1 VSALG
6 ATGLESADAVEFCG
20 LWLAHRVIN
29 GSGTF
34 DAIAAR
40 RAFGPAL
47 EREFPFAAYVSKTI
61 TLQPRAG
68 PPSPRLWEAP
78 SGLINSIG
86 LPNKGVEAYIEED
99 LPQLASILAGA
110 GGEGS
115 EATPGSRRVPL
126 ITNVMGSSAE
136 EFAALVGSCEQ
147 HPEIAAVELNV
158 SCPNVKTGL
167 DIGADPAQ
175 LEQVVRACRPQTRKP
190 LIVKLTPNTANVP
203 ACAQAAESGGAD
215 AVSLINTLRAMALTP
230 AARGEGQVSSAA
242 RAPWL
247 GGGTGGLS
255 GPAIRAVALAQVFAV
270 ATRVSVPVIGMGGV
284 QRASHARDLIDA
296 GAALVAVGTESFRD
310 PAIAGEIARELSR

>member
-1 VSALG
+1 VSEL
-6 ATGLESADAVEFCG
+6 EFCG
-20 LWLAHRVIN
+20 LRLAHRVIN

-68 PPSPRLWEAP
+68 NPSPRLWEAP

-86 LPNKGVEAYIEED
+86 LPNKGVEAYIDED
-99 LPQLASILAGA
+99 LPQLAGILAQA
-110 GGEGS
+110 GEEGS
-115 EATPGSRRVPL
+115 EAAPGSRRVPL

-147 HPEIAAVELNV
+147 HSEIAAIELNV

-175 LEQVVRACRPQTRKP
+175 LEQVVRACRPRTRKP

-203 ACAQAAESGGAD
+203 ACAQAAEAGGAD

-230 AARGEGQVSSAA
+230 ATGGETQASRAG

-270 ATRVSVPVIGMGGV
+270 ATRVGVPVIGMGGV

-296 GAALVAVGTESFRD
+296 GATLVAVGTESFRD
-310 PAIAGEIARELSR
+310 PTIAGEIARELSC